1 MYPRYSKK
9 GSMSGMNGMNP
20 IIRSDYKVFG
30 SSQYSSYLF
39 IYIFPTQSEAALRSA
54 ANLL

>member
-20 IIRSDYKVFG
+20 TIRSDYKVFG
-30 SSQYSSYLF
+30 SSQYSWYLVS
-39 IYIFPTQSEAALRSA
+39 YIFLTHSEAASRSL
-54 ANLL
+54 ANSI